1 MIELIAFLLTTVLV
15 VDCLVLMLLIL
26 VQLPK
31 KEAGAGIAFGAGT
44 ADALFGAGSGNA
56 LTKMTKY
63 AATVFLVL
71 SVVLSAMSA
80 NRGGRATRS
89 LEKALESGAPAAAP
103 ALAPAQP
110 AAVGAPGASTNLLIT
125 APTNP
130 AAAK

>member
-1 MIELIAFLLTTVLV
+1 MIDLLAFLLTTVLV

-63 AATVFLVL
+63 AATVFLAL

-110 AAVGAPGASTNLLIT
+110 AAAGAPGASTNLLIT
-125 APTNP
+125 VPTNP